1 MKVFRTANRAIKM
14 YSSRT
19 AKQVAKERKKA
30 ENELYKQL
38 WEKERKHYYE
48 EARNIFNKLCHQGKI
63 KKRQQEALRH
73 LLERRI
79 AGYMKDYKKMQF
91 DNEFH
96 RIYTYL
102 KCYHLNKSD
111 WEEILEYLYEIQKSS

>member
-48 EARNIFNKLCHQGKI
+48 EARNMFNQLCKQGKI
-63 KKRQQEALRH
+63 RRSQQQALRNI
-73 LLERRI
+73 LESKMGEY
-79 AGYMKDYKKMQF
+79 AKEYKNMRF

-96 RIYTYL
+96 RIYTYM
-102 KCYHLNKSD
+102 KSYHLDQGD
-111 WEEILEYLYEIQKSS
+111 WEEIMEYLYEIQD

>member
-1 MKVFRTANRAIKM
+1 MKIFRTANRAIRM

-48 EARNIFNKLCHQGKI
+48 EARNMFNQLCKQGKI
-63 KKRQQEALRH
+63 RRSQQQALRNI
-73 LLERRI
+73 LESKMGEY
-79 AGYMKDYKKMQF
+79 AKEYKNMRF